1 MDSRVAPVLA
11 VKLGAAAFFIIALG
25 AAGNMDMADAE
36 ASEAEYK
43 NRVCAGVH
51 SDYLDLGVSCGD

>member
-1 MDSRVAPVLA
+1 MLA
-11 VKLGAAAFFIIALG
+11 VKIGAVALFVIALG

-51 SDYLDLGVSCGD
+51 SDYLDLGVNCGD

>member
-1 MDSRVAPVLA
+1 MLA